1 MAKETTEK
9 KLYNLLVTR
18 DYDNFQALD
27 SRTGKVPTNPEN
39 GAQDV
44 SLADMFAFDWSS
56 SRGKNYGTAVILL
69 TPEHEL
75 ELYFGDNL
83 GKTMEDPEDK
93 NEWFAFMEQL
103 RHFAT
108 RTNFNGFRPLNINQL
123 RHSLQGQ
130 AAIKEGLFESWQGR
144 KNMSWSA
151 GPTEARLMIKHKRN
165 LDETDARHLYIENL
179 FIETAEGERYKLP
192 FTKLVGG
199 RAMLE
204 HVRQGGRPYDIR
216 GQHIVDIVEELNV
229 LGRFE
234 RSVARET
241 VLEGDTAQLV
251 SEAAEYR
258 KSLKENLKRLGTGRG
273 YATYFEGWN
282 PVELTEQ
289 DVVIESLKH
298 MFVKQTLD
306 ARIEQALPVLA
317 RIQQQGNAMKEA
329 NIFEAWAERLVE
341 GTWSTPDTP
350 ESQQKLLE
358 LMSAELPVG
367 ADATNATEQL
377 YDLLGDDKL
386 FDLLES
392 LAQRDPNAD
401 CRQIILDRMQELSDL
416 PDVRAV
422 LEQLNIDADATMN
435 PPESMPADLS
445 EGAMKD
451 MLWKMCER
459 MDRQEFID
467 YCVGEWGWDPA
478 EMGEFWDG
486 INGDQLDEIAV
497 DMPPQQM
504 MDPPAIVRPAVGQ
517 AVKPTAPVAAMP
529 QLVKDGNGYKMMV
542 GKSRVQVQ
550 VGKNVLATKPIK
562 ATLDGKPVTVMVNPE
577 IRGVPGSQFYVGVMA
592 TPVQEQSVAEDDVD
606 DFLNAG
612 GKITQVKSQRGPRR
626 PGLGLASKHIGGG
639 GDRMKPSRT
648 GRGANTQ
655 GKPVVAAEG
664 SDHSLKKVF
673 DRYARHLPASR
684 GDTSDVDQMIR
695 SSKILK
701 DITKYVRDNYGKD
714 AVDNMERYANRQP
727 GVTEDAVR
735 SLRRAAGLTEG
746 RMLDE
751 DNSKLDHI
759 LDRFKYE
766 VRSFEQ
772 GGDLDKDLYEALF
785 DYYYDIGEMP
795 YGTAKARDGDPYEW
809 VAQNLESHLRGGGTI
824 GGVPD
829 EDYGLERESVG
840 DYAPEEMRAP
850 HSVDGGMDN
859 AILYDDSTCN
869 MSEAG
874 ENCPIHG
881 LDECW
886 GAMANEGEL
895 GTAVGAGIGGA
906 VGGLGGAAVGGLA
919 GHYLTKDETDE
930 DKDSDNIK
938 NSAVGG
944 LAWGAGA
951 TAAQAALGALEEK
964 SPLAGIYGHSGKM
977 KEVGKDTSFLD
988 RLKTLSG
995 MAKS

>member
-9 KLYNLLVTR
+9 KLYDLLATR
-18 DYDNFQALD
+18 DYENFQALD
-27 SRTGKVPTNPEN
+27 SRTGKVPTNPQT
-39 GAQDV
+39 GSQDV
-44 SLADMFAFDWSS
+44 SRADMFVFDWSS
-56 SRGKNYGTAVILL
+56 SRGKHYGTAVILL
-69 TPEHEL
+69 TPQHEL

-83 GKTMEDPEDK
+83 GKTMEDPDDK

-165 LDETDARHLYIENL
+165 LDETDARHLYIESL

-192 FTKLVGG
+192 FNKLTGG

-216 GQHIVDIVEELNV
+216 GQHIADIVEELNV

-234 RSVARET
+234 RGVARET

-251 SEAAEYR
+251 SEAAVYR

-273 YATYFEGWN
+273 YATYFESWN

-329 NIFEAWAERLVE
+329 NIFEAWADRLVE

-350 ESQQKLLE
+350 EAQQKLLD
-358 LMSAELPVG
+358 LMSKELPVG

-392 LAQRDPNAD
+392 LAQQDPNAD
-401 CRQIILDRMQELSDL
+401 CRQVILDRMQELSGN
-416 PDVRAV
+416 PDVREV

-435 PPESMPADLS
+435 PPESMPADLGDEEQAMS
-445 EGAMKD
+445 EAMFPGSAVGDKLRGMKSAIGQTAGDALKGAM
-451 MLWKMCER
+451 
-459 MDRQEFID
+459 
-467 YCVGEWGWDPA
+467 
-478 EMGEFWDG
+478 
-486 INGDQLDEIAV
+486 
-497 DMPPQQM
+497 
-504 MDPPAIVRPAVGQ
+504 
-517 AVKPTAPVAAMP
+517 VAAPAAGAGASAGAAMGVAGSSALFAPALGAGALGGAAAALGGFLTYKGLNWLAQKLFGTKEEALAFANAHLKAAGSGQP
-529 QLVKDGNGYKMMV
+529 QFEFQGKTYPVKIKSPQEAQQLM
-542 GKSRVQVQ
+542 GKIYDLQ
-550 VGKNVLATKPIK
+550 
-562 ATLDGKPVTVMVNPE
+562 
-577 IRGVPGSQFYVGVMA
+577 SQL
-592 TPVQEQSVAEDDVD
+592 AEDT
-606 DFLNAG
+606 AI
-612 GKITQVKSQRGPRR
+612 K
-626 PGLGLASKHIGGG
+626 
-639 GDRMKPSRT
+639 
-648 GRGANTQ
+648 
-655 GKPVVAAEG
+655 
-664 SDHSLKKVF
+664 
-673 DRYARHLPASR
+673 
-684 GDTSDVDQMIR
+684 
-695 SSKILK
+695 
-701 DITKYVRDNYGKD
+701 
-714 AVDNMERYANRQP
+714 
-727 GVTEDAVR
+727 

-751 DNSKLDHI
+751 DKSKLDHI

-766 VRSFEQ
+766 VRNFEQ
-772 GGDLDKDLYEALF
+772 GGDLDDDLYDALF
-785 DYYYDIGEMP
+785 DYYMDTGDMP

-809 VAQNLESHLRGGGTI
+809 VAQNLESHLRGGGII

-829 EDYGLERESVG
+829 EDYSLERESAG
-840 DYAPEEMRAP
+840 NYAPEEIRAP
-850 HSVDGGMDN
+850 HTVDGGMDN
-859 AILYDDSTCN
+859 SILYDDSACN

-874 ENCPIHG
+874 EPCPTHG
-881 LDECW
+881 LEECYSESTVP
-886 GAMANEGEL
+886 APM
-895 GTAVGAGIGGA
+895 
-906 VGGLGGAAVGGLA
+906 
-919 GHYLTKDETDE
+919 
-930 DKDSDNIK
+930 
-938 NSAVGG
+938 
-944 LAWGAGA
+944 
-951 TAAQAALGALEEK
+951 EEK

-977 KEVGKDTSFLD
+977 QEVGKDTSFLD

-995 MAKS
+995 MRQA

>member
-1 MAKETTEK
+1 
-9 KLYNLLVTR
+9 
-18 DYDNFQALD
+18 
-27 SRTGKVPTNPEN
+27 
-39 GAQDV
+39 
-44 SLADMFAFDWSS
+44 
-56 SRGKNYGTAVILL
+56 
-69 TPEHEL
+69 
-75 ELYFGDNL
+75 
-83 GKTMEDPEDK
+83 MEDPDDK

-165 LDETDARHLYIENL
+165 LDETDARHLYIESL

-192 FTKLVGG
+192 FNKLTGG

-216 GQHIVDIVEELNV
+216 GQHITDIVEELNV

-251 SEAAEYR
+251 SEAAVYR
-258 KSLKENLKRLGTGRG
+258 KTLKENLKRLGTGRG
-273 YATYFEGWN
+273 YATYFESWN

-341 GTWSTPDTP
+341 GTWSTPDSP
-350 ESQQKLLE
+350 EAQQKLLD
-358 LMSAELPVG
+358 LMSKELPVG

-392 LAQRDPNAD
+392 LAQQDPNAD
-401 CRQIILDRMQELSDL
+401 CRQVILDRMQELSDN
-416 PDVRAV
+416 PDVREV

-435 PPESMPADLS
+435 PPESMPADLGD
-445 EGAMKD
+445 EEQAM
-451 MLWKMCER
+451 
-459 MDRQEFID
+459 
-467 YCVGEWGWDPA
+467 
-478 EMGEFWDG
+478 
-486 INGDQLDEIAV
+486 
-497 DMPPQQM
+497 
-504 MDPPAIVRPAVGQ
+504 
-517 AVKPTAPVAAMP
+517 
-529 QLVKDGNGYKMMV
+529 
-542 GKSRVQVQ
+542 
-550 VGKNVLATKPIK
+550 
-562 ATLDGKPVTVMVNPE
+562 
-577 IRGVPGSQFYVGVMA
+577 
-592 TPVQEQSVAEDDVD
+592 
-606 DFLNAG
+606 
-612 GKITQVKSQRGPRR
+612 
-626 PGLGLASKHIGGG
+626 
-639 GDRMKPSRT
+639 
-648 GRGANTQ
+648 
-655 GKPVVAAEG
+655 AEG

-684 GDTSDVDQMIR
+684 GDTSDVDQMMR

-701 DITKYVRDNYGKD
+701 DITKYVRDNYGED

-751 DNSKLDHI
+751 DKSKLDHI

-766 VRSFEQ
+766 VRNFEQ
-772 GGDLDKDLYEALF
+772 GGDLDDDLYDALF
-785 DYYYDIGEMP
+785 DYYMDTGDMP

-809 VAQNLESHLRGGGTI
+809 VAQNLESHLRGGGII

-829 EDYGLERESVG
+829 EDYGLERESAG
-840 DYAPEEMRAP
+840 DYAPEEIRSA

-859 AILYDDSTCN
+859 SILYDDSTCN
-869 MSEAG
+869 MTEAG
-874 ENCPIHG
+874 EACPVHG
-881 LDECW
+881 VQECW
-886 GAMANEGEL
+886 GSMANEGEL
-895 GTAVGAGIGGA
+895 GTAVGAGLGGTFGGLPGAAIGGT
-906 VGGLGGAAVGGLA
+906 A
-919 GHYLTKDETDE
+919 GHLLTKDETDE
-930 DKDSDNIK
+930 GTNSDNIK

-951 TAAQAALGALEEK
+951 TAAQAALSALEEK
-964 SPLAGIYGHSGKM
+964 SPLAGQYGHSGKM
-977 KEVGKDTSFLD
+977 KEVDKDTSFLD

-995 MAKS
+995 MK

>member
-9 KLYNLLVTR
+9 KLYDLLVTR
-18 DYDNFQALD
+18 DYENFQALD
-27 SRTGKVPTNPEN
+27 SRTGKVPANPQT
-39 GAQDV
+39 GSQDV
-44 SLADMFAFDWSS
+44 SRADMFVFDWSS
-56 SRGKNYGTAVILL
+56 SRAKHYGTAVILL

-83 GKTMEDPEDK
+83 GKTMEDPDDK

-165 LDETDARHLYIENL
+165 LDETDARHLYIESL

-192 FTKLVGG
+192 FNKLTGG

-216 GQHIVDIVEELNV
+216 GQHITDIVEELNV

-251 SEAAEYR
+251 SEAAVYR
-258 KSLKENLKRLGTGRG
+258 KSLKENLKRIGTGRG
-273 YATYFEGWN
+273 YATYFESWN
-282 PVELTEQ
+282 PVELSEQ

-329 NIFEAWAERLVE
+329 NIFEAWADRLVE
-341 GTWSTPDTP
+341 GTWSTPDSP
-350 ESQQKLLE
+350 EAQQKLLD
-358 LMSAELPVG
+358 LMSKELPVG

-392 LAQRDPNAD
+392 LAQQDPNAD
-401 CRQIILDRMQELSDL
+401 CRQVILDRMQELSDN

-435 PPESMPADLS
+435 PPESMPADL
-445 EGAMKD
+445 
-451 MLWKMCER
+451 
-459 MDRQEFID
+459 
-467 YCVGEWGWDPA
+467 
-478 EMGEFWDG
+478 
-486 INGDQLDEIAV
+486 GDQLNEIAA

-517 AVKPTAPVAAMP
+517 AVKPTAPVAA
-529 QLVKDGNGYKMMV
+529 
-542 GKSRVQVQ
+542 
-550 VGKNVLATKPIK
+550 
-562 ATLDGKPVTVMVNPE
+562 
-577 IRGVPGSQFYVGVMA
+577 
-592 TPVQEQSVAEDDVD
+592 
-606 DFLNAG
+606 
-612 GKITQVKSQRGPRR
+612 
-626 PGLGLASKHIGGG
+626 
-639 GDRMKPSRT
+639 
-648 GRGANTQ
+648 NTQ

-673 DRYARHLPASR
+673 DRYARHLSASR
-684 GDTSDVDQMIR
+684 GDTSNVDQMMR

-701 DITKYVRDNYGKD
+701 DITKYVRDNYGED
-714 AVDNMERYANRQP
+714 AVDNMERYANQQP
-727 GVTEDAVR
+727 GVTEDAVQ

-751 DNSKLDHI
+751 DKSKLDHI

-766 VRSFEQ
+766 VRNFEQ
-772 GGDLDKDLYEALF
+772 GGDLDDDLYDALF
-785 DYYYDIGEMP
+785 DYYMDTGDMP

-809 VAQNLESHLRGGGTI
+809 VAQNLESHLRGGGII

-859 AILYDDSTCN
+859 SILYDDSTCN

-886 GAMANEGEL
+886 AAS
-895 GTAVGAGIGGA
+895 TAPAPVAPM
-906 VGGLGGAAVGGLA
+906 
-919 GHYLTKDETDE
+919 
-930 DKDSDNIK
+930 
-938 NSAVGG
+938 
-944 LAWGAGA
+944 
-951 TAAQAALGALEEK
+951 EEK

>member
-9 KLYNLLVTR
+9 KLYDLLATR
-18 DYDNFQALD
+18 DYENFQALD
-27 SRTGKVPTNPEN
+27 SRTGKVPTNPQT

-44 SLADMFAFDWSS
+44 SRADMFVFDWSS
-56 SRGKNYGTAVILL
+56 SRGKHYGTAVILL

-83 GKTMEDPEDK
+83 GKTMEDPTDK

-165 LDETDARHLYIENL
+165 LDETDARHLYIESL

-192 FTKLVGG
+192 FNKLTGG

-216 GQHIVDIVEELNV
+216 GQHITDIVEELNV

-251 SEAAEYR
+251 SEAAVYR

-273 YATYFEGWN
+273 YATYFESWN
-282 PVELTEQ
+282 PVELSEQ

-329 NIFEAWAERLVE
+329 NIFEAWADRLVE
-341 GTWSTPDTP
+341 GTWSTPDSP
-350 ESQQKLLE
+350 QAQQKLLE
-358 LMSAELPVG
+358 LMSKELPVG

-401 CRQIILDRMQELSDL
+401 CRQVVLDRMQELSDN

-435 PPESMPADLS
+435 PPESMPADLE
-445 EGAMKD
+445 EGVMDSLKGVISKIKAVPGIQSYIKVAQDKKEQLIQALQKSNNGAELLANIKQVMGVQPAVA
-451 MLWKMCER
+451 EGV
-459 MDRQEFID
+459 MDRIGAATAASAGGGIIAFAAAGIYNNWEALGKPDLSTMAADAGTFSTLVPGMNSGQSVLIIFSGLI
-467 YCVGEWGWDPA
+467 VIGA
-478 EMGEFWDG
+478 LAMFMG
-486 INGDQLDEIAV
+486 INLYKQHSKQDAEREARN
-497 DMPPQQM
+497 
-504 MDPPAIVRPAVGQ
+504 RPYQEEQ
-517 AVKPTAPVAAMP
+517 AM
-529 QLVKDGNGYKMMV
+529 
-542 GKSRVQVQ
+542 
-550 VGKNVLATKPIK
+550 
-562 ATLDGKPVTVMVNPE
+562 
-577 IRGVPGSQFYVGVMA
+577 
-592 TPVQEQSVAEDDVD
+592 
-606 DFLNAG
+606 
-612 GKITQVKSQRGPRR
+612 
-626 PGLGLASKHIGGG
+626 
-639 GDRMKPSRT
+639 
-648 GRGANTQ
+648 
-655 GKPVVAAEG
+655 AEG

-673 DRYARHLPASR
+673 DRYARHLSASR
-684 GDTSDVDQMIR
+684 GDTSDVDQMMR
-695 SSKILK
+695 SSKVLK
-701 DITKYVRDNYGKD
+701 DITKYVRDNYGED
-714 AVDNMERYANRQP
+714 AVDNMERYANQQP
-727 GVTEDAVR
+727 YVTEDAVQ

-751 DNSKLDHI
+751 DKSKLDHI

-766 VRSFEQ
+766 VRNFEQ
-772 GGDLDKDLYEALF
+772 GGDLDNDLYDALF
-785 DYYYDIGEMP
+785 DYYMDTGDMP

-809 VAQNLESHLRGGGTI
+809 VAQNLESHLRGGGII

-829 EDYGLERESVG
+829 EDYSLERESAG
-840 DYAPEEMRAP
+840 NYASEEMRAP
-850 HSVDGGMDN
+850 HTVDGGMDN
-859 AILYDDSTCN
+859 SILYDDSTCN

-874 ENCPIHG
+874 EPCPTHG
-881 LDECW
+881 LEECW
-886 GAMANEGEL
+886 TES
-895 GTAVGAGIGGA
+895 TAPVPTEDKKTDTVTNGLLSGAG
-906 VGGLGGAAVGGLA
+906 
-919 GHYLTKDETDE
+919 
-930 DKDSDNIK
+930 
-938 NSAVGG
+938 
-944 LAWGAGA
+944 WGVGA
-951 TAAQAALGALEEK
+951 TAAQAALGAMEDK

-977 KEVGKDTSFLD
+977 KEVDKDTSFLD

-995 MAKS
+995 MRQA

>member
-9 KLYNLLVTR
+9 KLYDLLVTR
-18 DYDNFQALD
+18 DYENFQALD
-27 SRTGKVPTNPEN
+27 SRTGKVPTNPQN

-44 SLADMFAFDWSS
+44 SRADMFAFDWSS

-165 LDETDARHLYIENL
+165 LDETDARHLYIESL

-251 SEAAEYR
+251 SEAAVYR

-350 ESQQKLLE
+350 DAQQKLLE
-358 LMSAELPVG
+358 LMSKELPVG

-386 FDLLES
+386 FDLLKS
-392 LAQRDPNAD
+392 LAQQDPNAD
-401 CRQIILDRMQELSDL
+401 CRQVILDRMQELSDN
-416 PDVRAV
+416 PDVREV

-435 PPESMPADLS
+435 PPESMPADLGD
-445 EGAMKD
+445 EEQAM
-451 MLWKMCER
+451 
-459 MDRQEFID
+459 
-467 YCVGEWGWDPA
+467 
-478 EMGEFWDG
+478 
-486 INGDQLDEIAV
+486 
-497 DMPPQQM
+497 
-504 MDPPAIVRPAVGQ
+504 
-517 AVKPTAPVAAMP
+517 
-529 QLVKDGNGYKMMV
+529 
-542 GKSRVQVQ
+542 
-550 VGKNVLATKPIK
+550 
-562 ATLDGKPVTVMVNPE
+562 
-577 IRGVPGSQFYVGVMA
+577 
-592 TPVQEQSVAEDDVD
+592 
-606 DFLNAG
+606 
-612 GKITQVKSQRGPRR
+612 
-626 PGLGLASKHIGGG
+626 
-639 GDRMKPSRT
+639 
-648 GRGANTQ
+648 
-655 GKPVVAAEG
+655 AEG
-664 SDHSLKKVF
+664 SKRLPDIRQF
-673 DRYARHLPASR
+673 DKTVLDKQFGGSIVKMAQA
-684 GDTSDVDQMIR
+684 
-695 SSKILK
+695 LK
-701 DITKYVRDNYGKD
+701 DAGFSH
-714 AVDNMERYANRQP
+714 ERIVQKINDFKQ
-727 GVTEDAVR
+727 GMTEDAVR

-751 DNSKLDHI
+751 DKSKLDHI

-766 VRSFEQ
+766 VRNFEQ
-772 GGDLDKDLYEALF
+772 GGDLDNDLYDALF
-785 DYYYDIGEMP
+785 DYYIDTGEMP

-809 VAQNLESHLRGGGTI
+809 VAQNLESHLRGGGII

-829 EDYGLERESVG
+829 EDYGLERESTG

-886 GAMANEGEL
+886 AAS
-895 GTAVGAGIGGA
+895 TAPAPVAPM
-906 VGGLGGAAVGGLA
+906 
-919 GHYLTKDETDE
+919 
-930 DKDSDNIK
+930 
-938 NSAVGG
+938 
-944 LAWGAGA
+944 
-951 TAAQAALGALEEK
+951 EEK

>member
-9 KLYNLLVTR
+9 KLYDLLVTR
-18 DYDNFQALD
+18 DYENFQALD
-27 SRTGKVPTNPEN
+27 SRTGKVPANPQT
-39 GAQDV
+39 GSQDV
-44 SLADMFAFDWSS
+44 SMADMFVFDWSS
-56 SRGKNYGTAVILL
+56 SRAKHYGTAVILL

-83 GKTMEDPEDK
+83 GKTMEDPDDK

-165 LDETDARHLYIENL
+165 LDETDARHLYIESL

-192 FTKLVGG
+192 FNKLTGG

-216 GQHIVDIVEELNV
+216 GQHITDIVEELNV

-251 SEAAEYR
+251 SEAAVYR
-258 KSLKENLKRLGTGRG
+258 KSLKENLKRIGTGRG
-273 YATYFEGWN
+273 YATYFESWN
-282 PVELTEQ
+282 PVELSEQ

-329 NIFEAWAERLVE
+329 NIFEAWADRLVE
-341 GTWSTPDTP
+341 GTWSTPDSP
-350 ESQQKLLE
+350 EAQQKLLD
-358 LMSAELPVG
+358 LMSKELPVG

-392 LAQRDPNAD
+392 LAQQDPNAD
-401 CRQIILDRMQELSDL
+401 CRQVILDRMQELSDN

-435 PPESMPADLS
+435 PPESMPADL
-445 EGAMKD
+445 
-451 MLWKMCER
+451 
-459 MDRQEFID
+459 
-467 YCVGEWGWDPA
+467 
-478 EMGEFWDG
+478 
-486 INGDQLDEIAV
+486 GDQLNEIAA

-517 AVKPTAPVAAMP
+517 AVKPTAPVAA
-529 QLVKDGNGYKMMV
+529 
-542 GKSRVQVQ
+542 
-550 VGKNVLATKPIK
+550 
-562 ATLDGKPVTVMVNPE
+562 
-577 IRGVPGSQFYVGVMA
+577 
-592 TPVQEQSVAEDDVD
+592 
-606 DFLNAG
+606 
-612 GKITQVKSQRGPRR
+612 
-626 PGLGLASKHIGGG
+626 
-639 GDRMKPSRT
+639 
-648 GRGANTQ
+648 NTQ

-673 DRYARHLPASR
+673 DRYARHLSASR
-684 GDTSDVDQMIR
+684 GDTSNVDQMMR

-714 AVDNMERYANRQP
+714 AVDNMERYANQQP
-727 GVTEDAVR
+727 GVTEDAVQ

-751 DNSKLDHI
+751 DKSKLDHI

-766 VRSFEQ
+766 VRNFEQ
-772 GGDLDKDLYEALF
+772 GGDLDDDLYDALF
-785 DYYYDIGEMP
+785 DYYMDTGDMP

-809 VAQNLESHLRGGGTI
+809 VAQNLESHLRGGGII

-859 AILYDDSTCN
+859 SILYDDSTCN

-886 GAMANEGEL
+886 AAS
-895 GTAVGAGIGGA
+895 TAPAPVAPM
-906 VGGLGGAAVGGLA
+906 
-919 GHYLTKDETDE
+919 
-930 DKDSDNIK
+930 
-938 NSAVGG
+938 
-944 LAWGAGA
+944 
-951 TAAQAALGALEEK
+951 EEK

>member
-1 MAKETTEK
+1 MSKETTEK
-9 KLYNLLVTR
+9 KLYDLLVTR
-18 DYDNFQALD
+18 DYENFQALD
-27 SRTGKVPTNPEN
+27 SRTGKVPANPQT
-39 GAQDV
+39 GSQDV
-44 SLADMFAFDWSS
+44 SMADMFVFDWSS
-56 SRGKNYGTAVILL
+56 SRAKHYGTAVILL

-83 GKTMEDPEDK
+83 GKTMEDPDDK

-165 LDETDARHLYIENL
+165 LDETDARHLYIESL

-192 FTKLVGG
+192 FNKLTGG

-216 GQHIVDIVEELNV
+216 GQHITDIVEELNV

-251 SEAAEYR
+251 SEAAVYR
-258 KSLKENLKRLGTGRG
+258 KSLKENLKRIGTGRG
-273 YATYFEGWN
+273 YATYFESWN
-282 PVELTEQ
+282 PVELSEQ

-329 NIFEAWAERLVE
+329 NIFEAWADRLVE
-341 GTWSTPDTP
+341 GTWSTPDSP
-350 ESQQKLLE
+350 EAQQKLLD
-358 LMSAELPVG
+358 LMSKELPVG

-392 LAQRDPNAD
+392 LAQQDPNAD
-401 CRQIILDRMQELSDL
+401 CRQVILDRMQELSDN

-435 PPESMPADLS
+435 PPESMPADL
-445 EGAMKD
+445 
-451 MLWKMCER
+451 
-459 MDRQEFID
+459 
-467 YCVGEWGWDPA
+467 
-478 EMGEFWDG
+478 
-486 INGDQLDEIAV
+486 GDQLNEIAA

-517 AVKPTAPVAAMP
+517 AVKPTAPVAA
-529 QLVKDGNGYKMMV
+529 
-542 GKSRVQVQ
+542 
-550 VGKNVLATKPIK
+550 
-562 ATLDGKPVTVMVNPE
+562 
-577 IRGVPGSQFYVGVMA
+577 
-592 TPVQEQSVAEDDVD
+592 
-606 DFLNAG
+606 
-612 GKITQVKSQRGPRR
+612 
-626 PGLGLASKHIGGG
+626 
-639 GDRMKPSRT
+639 
-648 GRGANTQ
+648 NTQ

-673 DRYARHLPASR
+673 DRYARHLSASR
-684 GDTSDVDQMIR
+684 GDTSNVDQMMR

-701 DITKYVRDNYGKD
+701 DITKYIRDNYGED

-727 GVTEDAVR
+727 GVTEDAVQ

-751 DNSKLDHI
+751 DKSKLDHI

-766 VRSFEQ
+766 VRNFEQ
-772 GGDLDKDLYEALF
+772 GGDLDDDLYDALF
-785 DYYYDIGEMP
+785 DYYMDTGDMP

-809 VAQNLESHLRGGGTI
+809 VAQNLESHLRGGGII

-859 AILYDDSTCN
+859 SILYDDSTCN

-886 GAMANEGEL
+886 AAS
-895 GTAVGAGIGGA
+895 TAPAPVAPM
-906 VGGLGGAAVGGLA
+906 
-919 GHYLTKDETDE
+919 
-930 DKDSDNIK
+930 
-938 NSAVGG
+938 
-944 LAWGAGA
+944 
-951 TAAQAALGALEEK
+951 EEK